1 MAEINLRHYVQEIDD
16 IIEEGQQLEMAIAHC
31 RHILKSFPKHID
43 SYRLLGKAYL
53 ESKRYGDAADIFQRV
68 LSAIPD
74 DFVSHV
80 GMAIIREDEG
90 NIDSS
95 IWHMERA
102 AESKPGNPAIEQ
114 ELKRLIGKRDGLEP
128 QRVRPS
134 RGALARM
141 YSHGE
146 LFSYATT
153 ELKRALEED
162 PDRPDLQVLL
172 ANTYW
177 QTDQR
182 LEAAKLCSRILE
194 ALPFCRDANRITA
207 ALLLESGKTA
217 EANSNMRRLIALDP
231 YIADLRSPM
240 DDPTSVEA
248 SAVQIDRLS
257 WTHGQALPT
266 SEDDQPDWAASL
278 GVDLHSETEEP
289 AEEEV
294 PTWLQPSDEL
304 PPEEE
309 VVEEP
314 QATIHP
320 FAGAEPPPGADI
332 PDWMRDSGW
341 VQNDGIATE
350 GPMEIPSVDI
360 PSPAESVDEDPISP
374 AEFPD
379 WLSDIAPP
387 DQPII
392 DIDSSETSETVEA
405 GLGEDESLDWITGE
419 LDTPAGE
426 ISPEPDLPP
435 LDQFVSEPDEEP
447 VQAPPPVEEVEY
459 VLEPTDQVDEA
470 KIEETPEEY
479 FEPEGVIPSGTQELP
494 PWLEADAPGSSDTIV
509 TWLGDK
515 SKGEAP
521 PPSDDIPSWM
531 RGTGPLID
539 IPDELKP
546 PAQPAFEIDDV
557 ESAPATD
564 EPSIFDSDLPA
575 EFKGEPTPLDEVIPD
590 TEETLLEV
598 PEIEGPS
605 SEDELIPAGVASI
618 DGAPDWLQEIAD
630 VEGQAAS
637 TELPELDVA
646 PDPISEL
653 PGEEEKADLT
663 PASVEEPEW
672 LSKTDDTQPTPPLEE
687 SVEAEAAPEWLEDIS
702 AEDMDV
708 TEDAAIA
715 EDQSDWLKD
724 IAEQELEPIS
734 EDEISG
740 VEPPEWLAG
749 IKLPDETISPEL
761 GTEQEPPD
769 WIQSLTE
776 EEVVEDDLP
785 TTDEEPP
792 DWITELVP
800 TEELE
805 TDQPEGEEEPP
816 EWVKTGVYDK
826 PEIEEISPAE
836 ELVAVGE
843 EVLPTEEDVEPT
855 TEQIEEPT
863 LSEQPEFIQEPI
875 SEEIEPPTPEPALP
889 AEEAPDWL
897 MDIAAAD
904 IPSPR
909 TESPGVT
916 APEWLQE
923 VEISEI
929 EASLT
934 QPANDVVKESL
945 DEEVAEDRDVVTA
958 ESEWEPEFEEP
969 VGEEPVEGLEFE
981 AVEEPDLAEPVFEE
995 AIESLAAMVLQEPE
1009 LEDFVE
1015 EEELDTAELE
1025 EVEKEIE
1032 SRLDWLRESAQS
1044 VTPEPEAA
1052 LIEDEVVEEVVDFVS
1067 QVTEEVISEDV
1078 ATEDIELKVEDIVEP
1093 IVETEEIKSE
1103 LKGEIEEAE
1112 ASLVGIAEEIG
1123 EEIDEQEVSSF
1134 LDELAESEKFEDQ
1147 VKGPTLEV
1155 EVAQVLP
1162 PGEEISEPQIVESDL
1177 PEDIEGGLEWL
1188 EQLATEDQVE
1198 EIVSPELPTEIEEV
1212 SETEVPDWLQ
1222 EVAEKAEEFSDEE
1235 AEQAMLETLEEIE
1248 IVDESEAEAEFD
1260 PTILD
1265 TIVSSRSELD
1275 ALVAM
1280 DQIEEE
1286 TFTPEQKVTEPT
1298 LEAEIPDEGEEEITS
1313 DVVAEEPEPA
1323 GPPMNMLDRARA
1335 AIQEGDVED
1344 AVENYI
1350 MLINQ
1355 KIEIEAVIEDL
1366 KISVSATPEVPIL
1379 WQTLGDAYMQDGQIT
1394 EAINA
1399 YRKGMEAV

>member
-182 LEAAKLCSRILE
+182 LEAVKLCSRILE

-240 DDPTSVEA
+240 DDPSSVEA

-257 WTHGQALPT
+257 WTHGQAMPT

-289 AEEEV
+289 TEEEV
-294 PTWLQPSDEL
+294 PTWLQPSDEAA
-304 PPEEE
+304 PEDEA
-309 VVEEP
+309 VEEP
-314 QATIHP
+314 QPEIHP

-341 VQNDGIATE
+341 VQNDGTATE

-360 PSPAESVDEDPISP
+360 PSPAESVDAGPISP

-379 WLSDIAPP
+379 WLSDIAPT
-387 DQPII
+387 DQQII

-405 GLGEDESLDWITGE
+405 GVSEDESLDWITGE
-419 LDTPAGE
+419 PDTTVGV

-435 LDQFVSEPDEEP
+435 LEEFISEPDEEP
-447 VQAPPPVEEVEY
+447 VQAPPPIEEAEY
-459 VLEPTDQVDEA
+459 TLEPTDQVDEA
-470 KIEETPEEY
+470 QVEETPEEY
-479 FEPEGVIPSGTQELP
+479 FEQEGVIPSSTQELP

-546 PAQPAFEIDDV
+546 PAQPAFEIDEV
-557 ESAPATD
+557 ESAAAPE
-564 EPSIFDSDLPA
+564 EPSIFDSDLP
-575 EFKGEPTPLDEVIPD
+575 EVFKGEPAPLDEVISE
-590 TEETLLEV
+590 TEDTLLEV

-605 SEDELIPAGVASI
+605 IEDELIPAGVASI
-618 DGAPDWLQEIAD
+618 DDAPDWLQEIAD
-630 VEGQAAS
+630 VEGQEAL
-637 TELPELDVA
+637 TEPPELGIT
-646 PDPISEL
+646 PDPLSEL
-653 PGEEEKADLT
+653 PDEEQKAIVS
-663 PASVEEPEW
+663 PASVEEPKW
-672 LSKTDDTQPTPPLEE
+672 LSETDDTRPTPPLEE
-687 SVEAEAAPEWLEDIS
+687 SVEAEAAPEWLEDI
-702 AEDMDV
+702 AGEDMDL
-708 TEDAAIA
+708 TEDAAIP
-715 EDQSDWLKD
+715 EDQPDWLKD

-734 EDEISG
+734 EDKITGE
-740 VEPPEWLAG
+740 EPPEWLAG
-749 IKLPDETISPEL
+749 IKLPDEIIPPEH

-776 EEVVEDDLP
+776 GEVAEDDLP

-792 DWITELVP
+792 DWIAELVP
-800 TEELE
+800 TEELK

-826 PEIEEISPAE
+826 PELEEISPAE

-843 EVLPTEEDVEPT
+843 EVLPTEEEVEPT
-855 TEQIEEPT
+855 TEQIEEPA
-863 LSEQPEFIQEPI
+863 LSEQPEFIQEPV
-875 SEEIEPPTPEPALP
+875 SEDIEPPTPKPSLP

-909 TESPGVT
+909 IEVPGEA

-934 QPANDVVKESL
+934 QAANDVVKEGL
-945 DEEVAEDRDVVTA
+945 GEEVAEDRDVVAA

-969 VGEEPVEGLEFE
+969 VVEEPVEGIEIE
-981 AVEEPDLAEPVFEE
+981 AVEEPDLVEPVLED
-995 AIESLAAMVLQEPE
+995 AIESLAALVLQEPE
-1009 LEDFVE
+1009 LEEIVE
-1015 EEELDTAELE
+1015 EEELDTSELE

-1032 SRLDWLRESAQS
+1032 SRLDWLRESAQA

-1052 LIEDEVVEEVVDFVS
+1052 LIEDEVVGEVVDFAS
-1067 QVTEEVISEDV
+1067 QVTEEVTSEDV
-1078 ATEDIELKVEDIVEP
+1078 ELIVDDFVEP

-1103 LKGEIEEAE
+1103 LEGEIEEAE

-1134 LDELAESEKFEDQ
+1134 LDELAESEKFEEQ
-1147 VKGPTLEV
+1147 VGRPTPEV

-1162 PGEEISEPQIVESDL
+1162 PGEEISEPQIVEPDL

-1248 IVDESEAEAEFD
+1248 TVDESEAEAEFD

-1265 TIVSSRSELD
+1265 TIVSSRSELN
-1275 ALVAM
+1275 ALVAEH
-1280 DQIEEE
+1280 QIEES
-1286 TFTPEQKVTEPT
+1286 FTPEQKVTEPA
-1298 LEAEIPDEGEEEITS
+1298 LEAEIPEEGEEEITS
-1313 DVVAEEPEPA
+1313 GVVAEEPEAA
-1323 GPPMNMLDRARA
+1323 GPPMNMLDRAQA
-1335 AIQEGDVED
+1335 AIQEGDVEK

-1366 KISVSATPEVPIL
+1366 KVAVNASPESPIL

>member
-16 IIEEGQQLEMAIAHC
+16 LIEEGQQLEMAIAHC

-74 DFVSHV
+74 DFVSQV

-177 QTDQR
+177 RTDQR
-182 LEAAKLCSRILE
+182 LEAAKLCVRILE

-231 YIADLRSPM
+231 YIAELGSPM
-240 DDPTSVEA
+240 DDPSSVEA

-257 WTHGQALPT
+257 WTTGQAMPT

-278 GVDLHSETEEP
+278 GVDLHGETEEP
-289 AEEEV
+289 TEEEV

-304 PPEEE
+304 PPEDEL
-309 VVEEP
+309 VEEP
-314 QATIHP
+314 QPTIHP

-341 VQNDGIATE
+341 VQNDGTATE

-360 PSPAESVDEDPISP
+360 PTPAESVDEGQISP
-374 AEFPD
+374 AEFPV
-379 WLSDIAPP
+379 WLSDIAPT
-387 DQPII
+387 DQQII
-392 DIDSSETSETVEA
+392 DIDSSEASETVEE
-405 GLGEDESLDWITGE
+405 GVSGDESLDWITGE
-419 LDTPAGE
+419 PVAQAGE

-435 LDQFVSEPDEEP
+435 LEQFITEPDEKPEE
-447 VQAPPPVEEVEY
+447 APPPIEEAEY
-459 VLEPTDQVDEA
+459 TLEPTDQVDEA
-470 KIEETPEEY
+470 QIKETPEEY

-521 PPSDDIPSWM
+521 LPSDDIPSWM

-546 PAQPAFEIDDV
+546 LAEPTFEIDDV
-557 ESAPATD
+557 EPAEAPE
-564 EPSIFDSDLPA
+564 EPSIFDSHLPA
-575 EFKGEPTPLDEVIPD
+575 VVKGEPTPLDEVISE
-590 TEETLLEV
+590 TEDTLLEV
-598 PEIEGPS
+598 PEVEGPS
-605 SEDELIPAGVASI
+605 IEEELIPAGVASI
-618 DGAPDWLQEIAD
+618 DDAPDWLQEIAD
-630 VEGQAAS
+630 VEGQTAS
-637 TELPELDVA
+637 TEPPEMGVA

-653 PGEEEKADLT
+653 PGEEERAIVT
-663 PASVEEPEW
+663 PTSVEEPEW
-672 LSKTDDTQPTPPLEE
+672 LSETDDTQPTPPLKE
-687 SVEAEAAPEWLEDIS
+687 SVEAEAAPEWLEDI
-702 AEDMDV
+702 AGDDLDM

-715 EDQSDWLKD
+715 ADQPDWLKD
-724 IAEQELEPIS
+724 IAEQEVGPIS
-734 EDEISG
+734 DDEISG
-740 VEPPEWLAG
+740 EEPPEWLAG

-761 GTEQEPPD
+761 GAEQEPPE
-769 WIQSLTE
+769 WIQSLAE
-776 EEVVEDDLP
+776 EEVTEDDLP
-785 TTDEEPP
+785 PTDEEPP
-792 DWITELVP
+792 DWITELLP

-826 PEIEEISPAE
+826 PEP
-836 ELVAVGE
+836 
-843 EVLPTEEDVEPT
+843 
-855 TEQIEEPT
+855 
-863 LSEQPEFIQEPI
+863 
-875 SEEIEPPTPEPALP
+875 EEIEPPPTPKPSLP

-909 TESPGVT
+909 IESSGEA

-929 EASLT
+929 EARLT
-934 QPANDVVKESL
+934 QPVEDVVKDGL
-945 DEEVAEDRDVVTA
+945 DEEVTEDREVVAA

-969 VGEEPVEGLEFE
+969 VVEEPVEGIEIE
-981 AVEEPDLAEPVFEE
+981 AVEGPDLLEPVFEG
-995 AIESLAAMVLQEPE
+995 AIESAAAEVLPEPE
-1009 LEDFVE
+1009 LEEFVE
-1015 EEELDTAELE
+1015 EEELDTAELA

-1032 SRLDWLRESAQS
+1032 SRLDWLGESAQS

-1052 LIEDEVVEEVVDFVS
+1052 LIEDEVVEEVVDFAS

-1078 ATEDIELKVEDIVEP
+1078 AVEDVEQKVEDFVEP
-1093 IVETEEIKSE
+1093 VVETEEIKGE
-1103 LKGEIEEAE
+1103 LEGEIEEAE
-1112 ASLVGIAEEIG
+1112 ASLVGIAEEIS

-1134 LDELAESEKFEDQ
+1134 LDELAESEKFEEQ
-1147 VKGPTLEV
+1147 EKEPALEPD
-1155 EVAQVLP
+1155 VAQALP
-1162 PGEEISEPQIVESDL
+1162 FGEEVSEAQFVEPDL

-1198 EIVSPELPTEIEEV
+1198 EIVSPELPIEIEEV

-1222 EVAEKAEEFSDEE
+1222 EVAEKAEDFSDEQAE
-1235 AEQAMLETLEEIE
+1235 QAEQAMLETLEEIE
-1248 IVDESEAEAEFD
+1248 IGDEIKAEFD
-1260 PTILD
+1260 PGILD
-1265 TIVSSRSELD
+1265 TIVSSRSELN
-1275 ALVAM
+1275 ALVDEQM
-1280 DQIEEE
+1280 LEE
-1286 TFTPEQKVTEPT
+1286 TFTQEEKVTEPAPD
-1298 LEAEIPDEGEEEITS
+1298 AEIPEDGEGEVTS
-1313 DVVAEEPEPA
+1313 EVVVEEPEPA

-1335 AIQEGDVED
+1335 AIQEGDVEK

-1366 KISVSATPEVPIL
+1366 KISVNATPEVPIL

>member
-16 IIEEGQQLEMAIAHC
+16 LIEEGQQLEMAIAHC
-31 RHILKSFPKHID
+31 RHILKTFPKHID

-74 DFVSHV
+74 DFVSQV

-177 QTDQR
+177 RTDQR
-182 LEAAKLCSRILE
+182 LEAAKLCVLILE

-207 ALLLESGKTA
+207 TLLLESGKTA

-231 YIADLRSPM
+231 YIAELKSPM
-240 DDPTSVEA
+240 DDPSSVEA

-257 WTHGQALPT
+257 WTHGQVMPT

-278 GVDLHSETEEP
+278 GVDLHGETEEP
-289 AEEEV
+289 TEEEV

-304 PPEEE
+304 PPEDE

-314 QATIHP
+314 PPTIHP

-341 VQNDGIATE
+341 VQNDGTATE

-360 PSPAESVDEDPISP
+360 PTPAESVDEGPISP

-379 WLSDIAPP
+379 WLSDIAPS
-387 DQPII
+387 DQQII
-392 DIDSSETSETVEA
+392 DIDSSETSETVEE
-405 GLGEDESLDWITGE
+405 GVSEDESLDWITGE
-419 LDTPAGE
+419 PDAPAGE

-435 LDQFVSEPDEEP
+435 LEQFITEPDEEP
-447 VQAPPPVEEVEY
+447 VEAPPPIEEAEY
-459 VLEPTDQVDEA
+459 TLEPIDQVDEA
-470 KIEETPEEY
+470 QIKETPEEY
-479 FEPEGVIPSGTQELP
+479 FEREGVIPSGSQELP

-521 PPSDDIPSWM
+521 PTSDDVPSWM

-546 PAQPAFEIDDV
+546 PAEPTFEMDDV
-557 ESAPATD
+557 EYAAAPE
-564 EPSIFDSDLPA
+564 EPSIFDSHLPA
-575 EFKGEPTPLDEVIPD
+575 VVKGEPTPLDQVISETEDTLIPEV
-590 TEETLLEV
+590 
-598 PEIEGPS
+598 EGPS
-605 SEDELIPAGVASI
+605 IEDELIPAGVASI
-618 DGAPDWLQEIAD
+618 DDAPDWLQEIAD
-630 VEGQAAS
+630 VEGQTAS
-637 TELPELDVA
+637 TEPPEMGVA

-653 PGEEEKADLT
+653 LGEEEKAIVT
-663 PASVEEPEW
+663 PPSAEEPEW
-672 LSKTDDTQPTPPLEE
+672 LSETDDTRPTPPLKE
-687 SVEAEAAPEWLEDIS
+687 SVEAEAAPEWLEDIA
-702 AEDMDV
+702 AEDLDM

-715 EDQSDWLKD
+715 ADQPDWLKD
-724 IAEQELEPIS
+724 IAAQAVDPIS
-734 EDEISG
+734 DDELSG
-740 VEPPEWLAG
+740 EEPPEWLAG

-761 GTEQEPPD
+761 GTEQEPPE
-769 WIQSLTE
+769 WIKSLAE
-776 EEVVEDDLP
+776 EEFAEDDLP
-785 TTDEEPP
+785 PADEEPP
-792 DWITELVP
+792 DWITELMP

-816 EWVKTGVYDK
+816 DWVKTGVYDK
-826 PEIEEISPAE
+826 PEQEE
-836 ELVAVGE
+836 
-843 EVLPTEEDVEPT
+843 VEPT
-855 TEQIEEPT
+855 AEPLEEPT
-863 LSEQPEFIQEPI
+863 LSEQPEFVQEPI
-875 SEEIEPPTPEPALP
+875 SKEIEPPTPKPSLP

-909 TESPGVT
+909 TEIPGET

-929 EASLT
+929 EARLT
-934 QPANDVVKESL
+934 QPVKDVVKDGL
-945 DEEVAEDRDVVTA
+945 DEGVTEDREVVAA

-969 VGEEPVEGLEFE
+969 VVEEPVEGIEIE
-981 AVEEPDLAEPVFEE
+981 AVEGPDLGGPVFEG
-995 AIESLAAMVLQEPE
+995 AIESTAAGVLPEPE
-1009 LEDFVE
+1009 LEEFVE
-1015 EEELDTAELE
+1015 EEELDTAELA

-1032 SRLDWLRESAQS
+1032 SRLDWLQESAQT

-1052 LIEDEVVEEVVDFVS
+1052 LIEDEVVEEVVDFAS

-1078 ATEDIELKVEDIVEP
+1078 AVEDVEQKVEDFVEP
-1093 IVETEEIKSE
+1093 VVETEEIKGKLE
-1103 LKGEIEEAE
+1103 GEIEEAE
-1112 ASLVGIAEEIG
+1112 ASLVGIAEEIS

-1134 LDELAESEKFEDQ
+1134 LDELAESEKFEEQEKEPASEPD
-1147 VKGPTLEV
+1147 
-1155 EVAQVLP
+1155 VAQVLP
-1162 PGEEISEPQIVESDL
+1162 FGEEVSEAQFVEPEL

-1222 EVAEKAEEFSDEE
+1222 EVAEKAEEFSDEQPD
-1235 AEQAMLETLEEIE
+1235 QAMLETLAEIE
-1248 IVDESEAEAEFD
+1248 IGEEIKAEFD
-1260 PTILD
+1260 PGILD
-1265 TIVSSRSELD
+1265 TIVSSRSELN
-1275 ALVAM
+1275 ALAAEQMV
-1280 DQIEEE
+1280 EE
-1286 TFTPEQKVTEPT
+1286 TFTPEEKVTEPA
-1298 LEAEIPDEGEEEITS
+1298 LDAEIPEDGEGEVTS
-1313 DVVAEEPEPA
+1313 EVVVEEPEPA

-1350 MLINQ
+1350 MLINK

-1366 KISVSATPEVPIL
+1366 KISVNATPEVPIL

>member
-1 MAEINLRHYVQEIDD
+1 MAEINLRHYVQEVDD
-16 IIEEGQQLEMAIAHC
+16 IIEEGQHLEMAIAHC

-43 SYRLLGKAYL
+43 SYRMLGKAYL

-74 DFVSHV
+74 DFVSQV

-177 QTDQR
+177 RADQR
-182 LEAAKLCSRILE
+182 LEAAKLCRRILE
-194 ALPFCRDANRITA
+194 NLPFCRDANRITA

-240 DDPTSVEA
+240 DDPLSIEA

-257 WTHGQALPT
+257 WTSGQALPT

-278 GVDLHSETEEP
+278 GVDLHGETEEP
-289 AEEEV
+289 AEQEEV

-304 PPEEE
+304 PPEDEP
-309 VVEEP
+309 VEEP
-314 QATIHP
+314 QPTIHP
-320 FAGAEPPPGADI
+320 FAGAGPPPGADI

-341 VQNDGIATE
+341 VQDDGTATE

-360 PSPAESVDEDPISP
+360 PSPAESVDEGPISR

-379 WLSDIAPP
+379 WLSEIAPA

-392 DIDSSETSETVEA
+392 DIDSSETSETVEE
-405 GLGEDESLDWITGE
+405 GVSGDESLDRITGE
-419 LDTPAGE
+419 PDIQAGE
-426 ISPEPDLPP
+426 ISPAPDTPP
-435 LDQFVSEPDEEP
+435 LDQFITEPDEEP
-447 VQAPPPVEEVEY
+447 VHAPPPLEGEFT
-459 VLEPTDQVDEA
+459 LEPTDQVDEA
-470 KIEETPEEY
+470 QVEETPEEY
-479 FEPEGVIPSGTQELP
+479 FEREGVIPSGSQELP

-515 SKGEAP
+515 SKGEATP
-521 PPSDDIPSWM
+521 PTGDIPSWM
-531 RGTGPLID
+531 HGTGPLID

-557 ESAPATD
+557 ESAAAPE
-564 EPSIFDSDLPA
+564 EPSIFDSDLPS
-575 EFKGEPTPLDEVIPD
+575 EFKGEPSPLDEAISE
-590 TEETLLEV
+590 TEHTLLEG
-598 PEIEGPS
+598 PEVERPS
-605 SEDELIPAGVASI
+605 TEDDLVPAGVASI
-618 DGAPDWLQEIAD
+618 DDAPDWLQQIAD
-630 VEGQAAS
+630 VEGQTAS
-637 TELPELDVA
+637 TEPPAQEVA
-646 PDPISEL
+646 PDSISEL
-653 PGEEEKADLT
+653 PGEEEKAIVT
-663 PASVEEPEW
+663 PASVEQPEW
-672 LSKTDDTQPTPPLEE
+672 LSEIDDTQPTTPLEK
-687 SVEAEAAPEWLEDIS
+687 SVEAEATPEWLEDIVG
-702 AEDMDV
+702 EDMDM

-715 EDQSDWLKD
+715 EDQPDWLKE

-734 EDEISG
+734 EDEKAG
-740 VEPPEWLAG
+740 EEPPEWLAG

-761 GTEQEPPD
+761 GTEQEPPE
-769 WIQSLTE
+769 WLQSLTE
-776 EEVVEDDLP
+776 EEVAEDDLAP
-785 TTDEEPP
+785 TDEEPP
-792 DWITELVP
+792 DWVTKLMP

-805 TDQPEGEEEPP
+805 ADQPEGEEEPP

-826 PEIEEISPAE
+826 PEP
-836 ELVAVGE
+836 
-843 EVLPTEEDVEPT
+843 
-855 TEQIEEPT
+855 
-863 LSEQPEFIQEPI
+863 
-875 SEEIEPPTPEPALP
+875 EEIEPPPTPKPSLP

-904 IPSPR
+904 IPPPR
-909 TESPGVT
+909 TAPPGEA

-929 EASLT
+929 EARLT
-934 QPANDVVKESL
+934 QPAKDIAKEGL
-945 DEEVAEDRDVVTA
+945 GEEVAEDRDVVA
-958 ESEWEPEFEEP
+958 AKSEWEPEFEEP
-969 VGEEPVEGLEFE
+969 VVEETKEGIEIE
-981 AVEEPDLAEPVFEE
+981 AVEEPDLVEPVFED
-995 AIESLAAMVLQEPE
+995 AIESIAAELLQEPE
-1009 LEDFVE
+1009 LEE
-1015 EEELDTAELE
+1015 LAEQQELDTAELE
-1025 EVEKEIE
+1025 EAEKEIE
-1032 SRLDWLRESAQS
+1032 SRLDWLQETAQS
-1044 VTPEPEAA
+1044 VTPEPEAV
-1052 LIEDEVVEEVVDFVS
+1052 LIEDEVLEGEVDFAS
-1067 QVTEEVISEDV
+1067 QVTEQVTSEDV
-1078 ATEDIELKVEDIVEP
+1078 AVDEV
-1093 IVETEEIKSE
+1093 
-1103 LKGEIEEAE
+1103 
-1112 ASLVGIAEEIG
+1112 
-1123 EEIDEQEVSSF
+1123 DEQEVSSF
-1134 LDELAESEKFEDQ
+1134 LDELAESEK
-1147 VKGPTLEV
+1147 LEEQAKAPALEA
-1155 EVAQVLP
+1155 EVAEVLP
-1162 PGEEISEPQIVESDL
+1162 PGEEVSEAQIVEPDL

-1212 SETEVPDWLQ
+1212 SEAEVPDWLQ
-1222 EVAEKAEEFSDEE
+1222 EVAEKAEEISDED

-1248 IVDESEAEAEFD
+1248 IGDEAEAEFD
-1260 PTILD
+1260 PAMLD
-1265 TIVSSRSELD
+1265 TIVSGRSELE
-1275 ALVAM
+1275 ALVAEQM
-1280 DQIEEE
+1280 VEE
-1286 TFTPEQKVTEPT
+1286 TFAPEEKVTEPA
-1298 LEAEIPDEGEEEITS
+1298 LEAEIPEEGEEEITS
-1313 DVVAEEPEPA
+1313 DVVVEEPESA

-1335 AIQEGDVED
+1335 AIQDGDVER

-1350 MLINQ
+1350 KLINQ
-1355 KIEIEAVIEDL
+1355 KIEIEAVIEDM
-1366 KISVSATPEVPIL
+1366 KVAVNTTPEVPIL